1 MKKVLFFSTILFLI
15 ILLLVFTLKYNRE
28 SFKNNN
34 EKVFAIHTVFIS
46 KENILFL
53 EEWLDYHIQL
63 GFNKFY
69 LYDNSKVTKKS
80 AFDSKN
86 KNLKPGK
93 VNKYNINYDELVNL
107 NQSQVNEIMD
117 KIVKKYDGKVN
128 IIEWSPKDKDGN
140 VLYNQQEAHNHC
152 LKRMKLE
159 GVKWCASID
168 IDEFI
173 VIKKK
178 GCESIYDFIN
188 KLDPKVSNLSLEQIR
203 FQNRFENIDKNV
215 VDIDMASKKNG
226 KFLNNYNSYKNIFK
240 VEDTTALSV
249 HTWKGKGKQIT
260 TKDILFNHY
269 KLNDSH
275 TDKFHILNNIDEGLK
290 SHIHKNSKHYIKNEY
305 L

>member
-1 MKKVLFFSTILFLI
+1 MKKVLFFLTIFFLI
-15 ILLLVFTLKYNRE
+15 ILLLVVGLKYRE
-28 SFKNNN
+28 SFKNQN
-34 EKVFAIHTVFIS
+34 KIYAIHAVFIS

-53 EEWLDYHIQL
+53 EEWIDYHIKL

-86 KNLKPGK
+86 NNLKPGK
-93 VNKYNINYDELVNL
+93 VNKYNINYDEIVKL

-128 IIEWSPKDKDGN
+128 IIEWSPKDKHGN
-140 VLYNQQEAHNHC
+140 VLYNQLEAHAHC

-159 GVKWCASID
+159 GVSWCASID

-173 VIKKK
+173 VIKKE
-178 GCESIYDFIN
+178 GCKFIDDFIN
-188 KLDPKVSNLSLEQIR
+188 KLDGKVSNLSLEQIR

-275 TDKFHILNNIDEGLK
+275 TDKFHTLNNIDEGLK
-290 SHIHKNSKHYIKNEY
+290 SHIHKNSKNYVKNEY
-305 L
+305 F

>member
-1 MKKVLFFSTILFLI
+1 MKKVLFLLTILFLI
-15 ILLLVFTLKYNRE
+15 ILLLVVGLKYNRE
-28 SFKNNN
+28 SFKNQN
-34 EKVFAIHTVFIS
+34 KIYAIHAVFIS

-53 EEWLDYHIQL
+53 EEWIDYHIQL

-86 KNLKPGK
+86 KNLNPGK
-93 VNKYNINYDELVNL
+93 VNKYNVNYDELVNL

-117 KIVKKYDGKVN
+117 KIVKKYNGKVN

-140 VLYNQQEAHNHC
+140 VLYNQKEAHAHC

-159 GVKWCASID
+159 GVNWCASID

-173 VIKKK
+173 VIKKEGGK
-178 GCESIYDFIN
+178 SINEFIN
-188 KLDPKVSNLSLEQIR
+188 KLDPQVSNISLDQIL

-215 VDIDMASKKNG
+215 IDIDKANKKNG
-226 KFLNNYNSYKNIFK
+226 QFIANVSSVKNIFR
-240 VEDTTALSV
+240 VVDTQTLGI
-249 HTWKGKGKQIT
+249 HTWQGKGKKIRG
-260 TKDILFNHY
+260 KDILFNHY
-269 KLNDSH
+269 KLNDTH
-275 TDKFHILNNIDEGLK
+275 TDKFHKLDNIDKGIK
-290 SHIHKNSKHYIKNEY
+290 SNIHKNSKNYVKNEY